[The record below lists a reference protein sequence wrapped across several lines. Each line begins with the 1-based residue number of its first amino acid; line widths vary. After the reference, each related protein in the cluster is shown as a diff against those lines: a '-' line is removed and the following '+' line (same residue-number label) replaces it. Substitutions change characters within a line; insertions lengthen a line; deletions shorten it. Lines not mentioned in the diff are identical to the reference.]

1 MHTAASLCA
10 IRTICAVAAGF
21 DLDSIGDLRGR
32 WMLDVPRWEDGGR
45 NAALSCR
52 VDGLARTQGSDIEVD
67 VEKVMDPLPRGSFGW
82 WVLQC
87 LTDEVTA
94 VALPSDTGLGARVG
108 IILITYVS
116 HAGLW

>member
-1 MHTAASLCA
+1 
-10 IRTICAVAAGF
+10 
-21 DLDSIGDLRGR
+21 
-32 WMLDVPRWEDGGR
+32 MLDVPRWEDGGR

-52 VDGLARTQGSDIEVD
+52 VDGLARTHGSDIEVD

-94 VALPSDTGLGARVG
+94 VALTDEVTAVALPSDTGLGARVG